1 MALGSE
7 KEPPHK
13 VTVPRFIFPARVGK
27 EVNRVTVTI
36 HLKGGVKRTYS
47 ETAVMDDVEARRCIL
62 ASGVTTGNR
71 RNLQGRERNHYGFAE
86 DSHIAYDWRDVDRIE
101 IAR

>member
-1 MALGSE
+1 M
-7 KEPPHK
+7 
-13 VTVPRFIFPARVGK
+13 TPARRFGRQCGRVKNRPKPQK
-27 EVNRVTVTI
+27 EVNSVTVTI
-36 HLKGGVKRTYS
+36 HLKGGVKQTYL
-47 ETAVMDDVEARRCIL
+47 ETAVMDDVEARRCVL

>member
-1 MALGSE
+1 MAAG
-7 KEPPHK
+7 
-13 VTVPRFIFPARVGK
+13 TYQRR
-27 EVNRVTVTI
+27 EVNRMTVTI
-36 HLKGGVKRTYS
+36 HLKSGTKQTYI
-47 ETAVMDDVEARRCIL
+47 ETAVMDDVKARRCVL

-71 RNLQGRERNHYGFAE
+71 RNLQGRERNHYCFAE

>member
-1 MALGSE
+1 MAAG
-7 KEPPHK
+7 
-13 VTVPRFIFPARVGK
+13 TYQRR
-27 EVNRVTVTI
+27 EVNRMTVTI
-36 HLKGGVKRTYS
+36 HLKNGIRQTYL
-47 ETAVMDDVEARRCIL
+47 ETAVMDDAEARLCVL

-71 RNLQGRERNHYGFAE
+71 RNLQGRKRNHYGFAE